1 MPGRVGEGGRGGLL
15 WAAPSL
21 RIIETALVSSPVIK
35 ETKHSADDSRRTI
48 PLTDDL
54 TFSRTL
60 TLTLDL
66 RPRPKRRPVG
76 P

>member
-60 TLTLDL
+60 DL